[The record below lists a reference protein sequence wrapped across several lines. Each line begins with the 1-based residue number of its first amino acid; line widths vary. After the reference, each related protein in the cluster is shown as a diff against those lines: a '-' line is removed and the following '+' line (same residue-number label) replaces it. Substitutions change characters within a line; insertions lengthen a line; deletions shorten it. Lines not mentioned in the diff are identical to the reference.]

1 MKGWLVSI
9 AMAANQLINALT
21 GGAADESV
29 SSRAG
34 HARGNGSRVGTA
46 VCAILNTFDTR
57 DAQSPKGDHCDIAI
71 RNYYD
76 QLEKEGLRGRHL
88 QPDDEPG
95 SGDLHMP

>member
-1 MKGWLVSI
+1 
-9 AMAANQLINALT
+9 
-21 GGAADESV
+21 
-29 SSRAG
+29 
-34 HARGNGSRVGTA
+34 
-46 VCAILNTFDTR
+46 LNTFDTR